1 MSSVRTN
8 EITQCPQKCGQSVG
22 TRPNRGLSRKRKR
35 PRLPRDYADLKQR
48 ATTTDWWRWG
58 ESNPRPL
65 LWSCAFYGCS
75 QLSRFLSPGTCLWH
89 LLRRAQYQLESL
101 CALMLNAEASL
112 LADARIRV
120 EDNSRSDG
128 LFKWRRGTY
137 AARAKSALAETVRL
151 LLALIVLHGSFT
163 R

>member
-1 MSSVRTN
+1 MVNAYAVVPAWAKATD
-8 EITQCPQKCGQSVG
+8 PLVA
-22 TRPNRGLSRKRKR
+22 RGKKKTPRSQGSRGY
-35 PRLPRDYADLKQR
+35 LM
-48 ATTTDWWRWG
+48 WRWG
-58 ESNPRPL
+58 ELNPRPL

-75 QLSRFLSPGTCLWH
+75 QLSRFLSPGTCRWH

-120 EDNSRSDG
+120 EDSSRSDG
-128 LFKWRRGTY
+128 LFRWRRGTY
-137 AARAKSALAETVRL
+137 AARAKSALAETVLL
-151 LLALIVLHGSFT
+151 LLALIFLHGSFT